1 MSTAII
7 VDRKLRIESSYRE
20 PRTIVIHKGAM
31 GLGFNIVGGEDG
43 QVVCIIPD
51 YSLHGLIYFD
61 FVVLPPHPN
70 PVLCVPS
77 RTCDGF

>member
-1 MSTAII
+1 MSAALISSQI
-7 VDRKLRIESSYRE
+7 EIESLFRE

-43 QVVCIIPD
+43 QVVCITPD
-51 YSLHGLIYFD
+51 YDLHGLIYFD
-61 FVVLPPHPN
+61 ICRFTPHPN

-77 RTCDGF
+77 